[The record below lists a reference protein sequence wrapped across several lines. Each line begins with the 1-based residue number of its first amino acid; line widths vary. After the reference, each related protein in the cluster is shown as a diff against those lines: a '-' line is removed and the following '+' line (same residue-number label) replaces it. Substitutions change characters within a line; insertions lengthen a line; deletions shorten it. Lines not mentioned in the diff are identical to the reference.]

1 MDGKR
6 KPHRLMEQPNHG
18 DVWVGDLRRDRQTIN
33 YKVHQKTTLS
43 KSLKTSGK
51 GL

>member
-18 DVWVGDLRRDRQTIN
+18 DVWVGDLRRDWQTIN
-33 YKVHQKTTLS
+33 LHQSTPKNDFIEVS
-43 KSLKTSGK
+43 
-51 GL
+51 